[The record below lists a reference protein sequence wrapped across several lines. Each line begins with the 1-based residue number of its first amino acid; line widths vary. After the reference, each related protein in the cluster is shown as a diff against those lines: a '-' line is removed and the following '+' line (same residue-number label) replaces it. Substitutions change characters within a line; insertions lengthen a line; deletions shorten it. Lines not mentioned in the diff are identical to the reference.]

1 MAVICKSIRS
11 TAPKFAIRYWDKT
24 MFYPGTFYGGKFPPP
39 EFCSDRPVML
49 KETRKLAT
57 ESHPAPAGPGLTIL
71 AHIGRNE
78 NFLFQALPESN
89 AFSLFESVWNT
100 VHPLVSKSIKLHL
113 KLIFFH
119 SY

>member
-1 MAVICKSIRS
+1 
-11 TAPKFAIRYWDKT
+11 
-24 MFYPGTFYGGKFPPP
+24 
-39 EFCSDRPVML
+39 ML

-89 AFSLFESVWNT
+89 AFSLFESV
-100 VHPLVSKSIKLHL
+100 
-113 KLIFFH
+113 
-119 SY
+119 